1 MQKANLRLLVDV
13 LDFVLAVVFR
23 GVVVVVFWRKKRVVF
38 SAVVVRGLR
47 VRERQFPQAEP
58 RRVWIPVALQPPHQ
72 QRSSEPAET
81 HYRSETGRRSATEDV
96 ISCRGWRAESDA
108 SGVGLG

>member
-23 GVVVVVFWRKKRVVF
+23 GVVVVVYWRKKRVVF
-38 SAVVVRGLR
+38 SAVVVRG
-47 VRERQFPQAEP
+47 FPQAEP